1 VVRTQVTPTRIA
13 IIAGSGVSIAILH
26 HITPHSSLLW
36 HNVFQWLY
44 YLPVVYA
51 STCFGLR
58 GGLGAAA
65 LAALGYI
72 PHFFQAAGY
81 PPDLVPVQLAELVVL
96 FVVSGITGLLADRE
110 HKERDKLQ
118 KTTEEVRALH
128 RELQDSVERLRR
140 ADRLAAIG
148 QLSISLAHEIRN
160 PLGSIRGAVDILNQP
175 QTSDDVSREIR
186 SIIEKECARLERLVS
201 NLLDFAQERPLECR
215 EIDVAQSIEAIATLL
230 AREASTNGIELRPE
244 VSRDLPRIECDPN
257 QIEQVILNLALN
269 AIQAMPAGGQV
280 VLSASLKG
288 SHVLIEVRDQGRG
301 VTAEHLDRV
310 FEPFFTAK
318 GNGPGLGLAIAQRI
332 VTQHQGTM
340 SARKN
345 EDQGMTFSL
354 LLPFERRKVT

>member
-1 VVRTQVTPTRIA
+1 MRIA

-51 STCFGLR
+51 STCFGLW
-58 GGLGAAA
+58 GGLGTAA

-72 PHFFQAAGY
+72 PHLLEAAEHT
-81 PPDLVPVQLAELVVL
+81 PDLVPVQVAEVLVL
-96 FVVSGITGLLADRE
+96 LLVSAVTGVLADRE

-118 KTTEEVRALH
+118 KTAEELRALH
-128 RELQDSVERLRR
+128 RELQDNVERLRR

-175 QTSDDVSREIR
+175 QTSEDLSREVR

-215 EIDVAQSIEAIATLL
+215 EIDVAQSLEAIATLL
-230 AREASTNGIELRPE
+230 AREASTKGIELRPE